1 MWVKIDFVAF
11 TVSDFQDLLDIL
23 QSNRAWRDDLRRILL
38 DEEIARVWKGIEE
51 MRESMR
57 ELIELHKQNEKR
69 FARIESDISVIKS
82 DVTVL
87 KTDVAVLKTD
97 VAVLKTDVA
106 VLKTDVAE
114 LKGDMTNVKTSVASL
129 KGDNLERAFRERP
142 FVYLSRFALRLRNV
156 DDAAF
161 AILIEDAIEQGRI
174 TEAEAEE
181 LKLLDAVAKGKSKQ
195 DGRTIYFALEV
206 SYVADMHDLER
217 AQRRAALLAKATGE
231 PAQAVVAGN
240 TILSEVRQ
248 VAEQRGVYYV
258 IKE

>member
-1 MWVKIDFVAF
+1 MRVFMWVKIDFVAF

-82 DVTVL
+82 DVT
-87 KTDVAVLKTD
+87 VLKTD

>member
-82 DVTVL
+82 DVT
-87 KTDVAVLKTD
+87 
-97 VAVLKTDVA
+97 VLKTDVA

>member
-1 MWVKIDFVAF
+1 MRVFMWVKIDFVAF

-82 DVTVL
+82 DVT
-87 KTDVAVLKTD
+87 
-97 VAVLKTDVA
+97 VLKTDVA

>member
-82 DVTVL
+82 DVT
-87 KTDVAVLKTD
+87 VLKTD

>member
-82 DVTVL
+82 DVT
-87 KTDVAVLKTD
+87 
-97 VAVLKTDVA
+97 